1 MSLSRS
7 SYWNADTPISFLRS
21 VCDRGG
27 SSGSSATIGGGSC
40 LVDRKPLRVS
50 FNRPII
56 FGIMF
61 CRCLRA
67 IALFKLG
74 QVVKKPASIALQKVE
89 TGGYPAAA
97 CRKMVRLL
105 SFFL

>member
-1 MSLSRS
+1 MSPSRS
-7 SYWNADTPISFLRS
+7 SNWNADTPISCLRS

-27 SSGSSATIGGGSC
+27 SSRLSSTIGGGSF
-40 LVDRKPLRVS
+40 LVDRKPLRVR

-67 IALFKLG
+67 KALVKLG
-74 QVVKKPASIALQKVE
+74 QVVKQPSSIDLQKVE
-89 TGGYPAAA
+89 TGG
-97 CRKMVRLL
+97 
-105 SFFL
+105 

>member
-1 MSLSRS
+1 M
-7 SYWNADTPISFLRS
+7 
-21 VCDRGG
+21 
-27 SSGSSATIGGGSC
+27 
-40 LVDRKPLRVS
+40 VDRKPLRVS

-56 FGIMF
+56 VGIMF

-97 CRKMVRLL
+97 CGKMVRLL
-105 SFFL
+105 SFFCDKHSVQLGGAAGWGIGMNHSPGGSRVPVRIGEVL